1 MNAAAETLDLL
12 LAEPRQLYNTMDP
25 APFRSRDLD
34 PQAEAY
40 VVAWARETRGE
51 QPLALRITLERDD
64 GTGAMLGDAVRAH
77 FAHRAR
83 MERRRLAQLFRTGR
97 IALVIG
103 LAALAGAIILADLIG
118 GMIPR
123 ERTASI
129 VQETLVIGGWVALW
143 RPMEIYLYDWW
154 PIRAEA
160 RLYDRLATATVE
172 VTVRGAGA

>member
-1 MNAAAETLDLL
+1 MSAAETLDLL

-34 PQAEAY
+34 PDAEAY
-40 VVAWARETRGE
+40 IVAWAREVRTDR
-51 QPLALRITLERDD
+51 PLALRIALEHDD
-64 GTGAMLGDAVRAH
+64 GTGAMLGDSVRAH

-97 IALVIG
+97 IALAIG
-103 LAALAGAIILADLIG
+103 LAALAVAIILADLIG
-118 GMIPR
+118 GMISR
-123 ERTASI
+123 ERTATI

-160 RLYDRLATATVE
+160 RLFDRLAAAAVE
-172 VTVRGAGA
+172 VVVRGARA